1 MNRPVPGGPRKR
13 DARNVYSNYLAAE
26 EAVAPSRDQIT
37 RRRWRVEEF
46 ASRFSFVSPIVS
58 MQYVTEEVA
67 GNSFARYR
75 EFGERAEAFQKEW
88 QAYFARKVWRL
99 EEMSLKDIDRRPRF
113 HAESTGAGGR
123 MQRIVVPGSALLLWF
138 AASGAA
144 LFWRIRRFSLA

>member
-1 MNRPVPGGPRKR
+1 
-13 DARNVYSNYLAAE
+13 
-26 EAVAPSRDQIT
+26 
-37 RRRWRVEEF
+37 
-46 ASRFSFVSPIVS
+46 

-75 EFGERAEAFQKEW
+75 EFGERAEAFQREW

-113 HAESTGAGGR
+113 HAASTGAGGR
-123 MQRIVVPGSALLLWF
+123 MRRIVVPGSALLLWF